1 MDEWRNG
8 GMDEWRNGR
17 MDEWTNGRMEGW
29 RNGGME
35 ECTRDAPPRC
45 SSMMDHSHSH
55 QSLGEHRR
63 TWSPIIPDTCKR
75 TIDAMPYNANVMAM

>member
-1 MDEWRNG
+1 
-8 GMDEWRNGR
+8 
-17 MDEWTNGRMEGW
+17 
-29 RNGGME
+29 ME
-35 ECTRDAPPRC
+35 ECTRDAPPRY